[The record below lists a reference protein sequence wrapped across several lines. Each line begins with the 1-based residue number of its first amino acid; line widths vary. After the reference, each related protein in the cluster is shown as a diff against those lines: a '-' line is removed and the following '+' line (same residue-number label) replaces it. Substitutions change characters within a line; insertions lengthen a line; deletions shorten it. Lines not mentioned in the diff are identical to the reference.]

1 MHLPPQRWTILVL
14 LFVSRTGLGLQFQT
28 LGSVSDQLLEV
39 FDFGFAEI
47 GSLVGAFFL
56 SGLVFAL
63 PAGFV
68 GRYATDK
75 TLVATGLVALAVGGA
90 LAAIATGFGMFAT
103 ARMICG
109 IGFVLTTIYFT
120 KMVTDWFTGKEL
132 ATAMAVLVMSW
143 PFGIAIGQIGYVWLA
158 ELFNWR
164 IPFLL
169 ASIYCALGA
178 VGVWVIYQAPRTS
191 DNSIQSTSWGL
202 PRSELVLT
210 LFASGVWALFN
221 AAYIVYLSF
230 ATRILMDGG
239 YGSVGAAATVSI
251 ASWVFLFS
259 GILCGQLVDRFG
271 RSDEILYVC
280 LTVGACALLLL
291 PLTNLAVVLCLI
303 FGLIGIAPAGV
314 IMALTVQ
321 AMSPQNRAFG
331 MGLFFVGYF
340 LLQAPAPGIAGWLFD
355 ISGDPYWPILFAAV
369 LLVLAGLCNVGF
381 RVTQKRW
388 GVA

>member
-1 MHLPPQRWTILVL
+1 MHLPPQRWTILVM

-39 FDFGFAEI
+39 FDFGFTEI

-56 SGLVFAL
+56 SGLVFAV

-90 LAAIATGFGMFAT
+90 LAAVATGFGMFAT

-164 IPFLL
+164 IPCLV
-169 ASIYCALGA
+169 ASVYCALGA
-178 VGVWVIYQAPRTS
+178 VSVWVIYRAPGGAI
-191 DNSIQSTSWGL
+191 NSIQSTSWGL

-210 LFASGVWALFN
+210 IFASGVWALFN

-230 ATRILMDGG
+230 APRVLIDGG
-239 YGSVGAAATVSI
+239 YGPVGAAATVSM

-259 GILCGQLVDRFG
+259 GILCGQLADRFG
-271 RSDEILYVC
+271 RSDVILYVC
-280 LTVGACALLLL
+280 LAVGTCTLLLL
-291 PLTNLAVVLCLI
+291 TFTEAAVALCLV
-303 FGLIGIAPAGV
+303 FGLFGIAPAGI
-314 IMALTVQ
+314 IMSLTVQ
-321 AMSPQNRAFG
+321 AMSPQHRAFG

-355 ISGDPYWPILFAAV
+355 MSGDPYSAIVFAAF
-369 LLVLAGLCNVGF
+369 LFLLAGLCNFGF
-381 RVTQKRW
+381 RRTQKRLE
-388 GVA
+388 VL

>member
-1 MHLPPQRWTILVL
+1 MHFPPQRWTILVL

-56 SGLVFAL
+56 SGLVFAV

-75 TLVATGLVALAVGGA
+75 TLVATGLAALAVGGA

-178 VGVWVIYQAPRTS
+178 VGVWVIYRAPRPS

-202 PRSELVLT
+202 PRSELV
-210 LFASGVWALFN
+210 
-221 AAYIVYLSF
+221 
-230 ATRILMDGG
+230 
-239 YGSVGAAATVSI
+239 
-251 ASWVFLFS
+251 
-259 GILCGQLVDRFG
+259 
-271 RSDEILYVC
+271 
-280 LTVGACALLLL
+280 
-291 PLTNLAVVLCLI
+291 
-303 FGLIGIAPAGV
+303 
-314 IMALTVQ
+314 
-321 AMSPQNRAFG
+321 
-331 MGLFFVGYF
+331 
-340 LLQAPAPGIAGWLFD
+340 
-355 ISGDPYWPILFAAV
+355 
-369 LLVLAGLCNVGF
+369 
-381 RVTQKRW
+381 
-388 GVA
+388 